1 MKANAIGDNNNAS
14 VLGNLASVD
23 VNLNFTWLSA
33 LYVFL
38 IIALGALSF
47 FLAKKYI

>member
-1 MKANAIGDNNNAS
+1 MTANAAGQAQNS

-23 VNLNFTWLSA
+23 INIKIQALSA
-33 LYVFL
+33 LYLFL
-38 IIALGALSF
+38 VVALGATSF